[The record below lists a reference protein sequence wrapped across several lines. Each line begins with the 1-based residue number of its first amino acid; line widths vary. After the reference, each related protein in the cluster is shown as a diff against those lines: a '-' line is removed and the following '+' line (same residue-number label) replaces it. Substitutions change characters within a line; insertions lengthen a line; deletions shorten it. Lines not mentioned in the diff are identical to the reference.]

1 MRVFGRGDIKNKARG
16 NRKHHVN
23 LDITYLACFGFRYLF
38 YQSKVLFTLFPQV
51 A

>member
-23 LDITYLACFGFRYLF
+23 LDITYLACFGFTYFINPKYYLL
-38 YQSKVLFTLFPQV
+38 YSLR
-51 A
+51 